1 MILDPATH
9 RLLITPTLNPTPDP
23 LYDPST
29 VIGDYAIEYA
39 VLDGLNVIDIGLKS
53 GRITSFNSED
63 PYPGQND
70 VTPTVAEG
78 QRIRIIRVWMR
89 STADDPPLPA
99 LTAAIGIEPIPP
111 TEDFGVAL
119 GSADLRFAEQM
130 VYSDGR
136 WTIYGVDGLPVTS
149 RTSGS
154 SPAAP
159 AVRSVPFHAA
169 APTALTLTSQAVA
182 AQFLAN
188 NNRNITLLDLAE
200 YTECRLVARVA
211 TGSASANT
219 PQLRVGYS
227 TTFTTTVGSFSDIG
241 TSPVVASLTTAGVA
255 RSAWVPL
262 ATNAAADAVYV
273 TVLQEGG
280 NASASPALGPVIVEF
295 R

>member
-1 MILDPATH
+1 
-9 RLLITPTLNPTPDP
+9 
-23 LYDPST
+23 
-29 VIGDYAIEYA
+29 
-39 VLDGLNVIDIGLKS
+39 VLDGLNVIDIAIKS
-53 GRITSFNSED
+53 GLITSFNSED

-78 QRIRIIRVWMR
+78 QRVRIIRVWMR
-89 STADDPPLPA
+89 SVADDPPLPA

-136 WTIYGVDGLPVTS
+136 WTIYGADGLPITS
-149 RTSGS
+149 RTSGGS
-154 SPAAP
+154 TTPAIL
-159 AVRSVPFHAA
+159 SIPFHSAA
-169 APTALTLTSQAVA
+169 DSQLALTNQVLA
-182 AQFLAN
+182 ANFLSAS
-188 NNRNITLLDLAE
+188 NRNITLLDLAG
-200 YTECRLVARVA
+200 YTECRVVARVV
-211 TGSASANT
+211 TGSASVNT
-219 PQLRVGYS
+219 PQVRVVYS
-227 TTFTTTVGSFSDIG
+227 TSFAIVVGSYSNIG

-273 TVLQEGG
+273 SVLQEGG
-280 NASASPALGPVIVEF
+280 DAVADPVIGNLTVEF